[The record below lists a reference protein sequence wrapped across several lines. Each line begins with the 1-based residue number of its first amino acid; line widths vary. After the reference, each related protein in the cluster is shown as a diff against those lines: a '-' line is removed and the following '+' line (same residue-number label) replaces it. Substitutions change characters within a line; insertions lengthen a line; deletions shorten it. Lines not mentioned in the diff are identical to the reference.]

1 MDNRTQRSTLSFLSP
16 PGSMNQQE
24 LEQRLAEVTRE
35 LSETRYLNDRII
47 EALPGGIVHVA
58 ADGRIQNANREAQR
72 ILGLSYDELTGRYSS
87 DFATE
92 TIHEDGSPC
101 PVEEYPVSRA
111 LTTGEPQ
118 APRTIG
124 VRRPDGKTAWGVFTA
139 VPLKD
144 ETGATTGA
152 IVTFLDITDRKR
164 DEERLRYSRERYR
177 RLVQSAPVGIL
188 VHAKGR
194 IVLLNEAA
202 ARILGG
208 SIEDLVERKVL
219 DFVHPDYREQMAE
232 RARQLIDHE
241 LDSTP
246 GMDEKLIRVDGRSVD
261 VEIHGIR
268 LYEDEPMVMSIIL
281 DTSERKKNEEYI
293 RFLAYHD
300 SLTSLGN
307 RALLTETLERET
319 TRLQHE
325 PGSLAVLFLDLDR
338 LKLINDTLGHSAG
351 DWVIRQVARR
361 IQSVTPERATLCRQG
376 GDEFIIILPEP
387 DGEES
392 TTLANVILQ
401 VLQQPIEYRGDEYF
415 VSASIGIAVYPE
427 NGVDGET
434 LLKNADAAL
443 YRSKDRGGNVYT
455 MASRLP
461 RQKSESDLSLGARMH
476 RALENSEFVLY
487 YQPIVD
493 RQRRLLKWEALI
505 LRPGG

>member
-1 MDNRTQRSTLSFLSP
+1 LTEF
-16 PGSMNQQE
+16 
-24 LEQRLAEVTRE
+24 EV
-35 LSETRYLNDRII
+35 D
-47 EALPGGIVHVA
+47 A
-58 ADGRIQNANREAQR
+58 
-72 ILGLSYDELTGRYSS
+72 
-87 DFATE
+87 
-92 TIHEDGSPC
+92 
-101 PVEEYPVSRA
+101 
-111 LTTGEPQ
+111 
-118 APRTIG
+118 
-124 VRRPDGKTAWGVFTA
+124 
-139 VPLKD
+139 
-144 ETGATTGA
+144 
-152 IVTFLDITDRKR
+152 
-164 DEERLRYSRERYR
+164 
-177 RLVQSAPVGIL
+177 
-188 VHAKGR
+188 
-194 IVLLNEAA
+194 
-202 ARILGG
+202 
-208 SIEDLVERKVL
+208 
-219 DFVHPDYREQMAE
+219 
-232 RARQLIDHE
+232 
-241 LDSTP
+241 TP
-246 GMDEKLIRVDGRSVD
+246 GVDEKMLRLDGGSVD
-261 VEIHGIR
+261 VEVHGIR
-268 LYEDEPMVMSIIL
+268 LYEDQSMVMTLVL
-281 DTSERKKNEEYI
+281 DTSDRKKHEEYI

-319 TRLQHE
+319 QRLKRE

-415 VSASIGIAVYPE
+415 VSASIGIALYPE

-476 RALENSEFVLY
+476 RALENSEFILY
-487 YQPIVD
+487 YQPIID

-505 LRPGG
+505 RWPQSDGSFISPDRFIPLAEETGLIRHIDEWVLEQATREIQTFPGEPAGISVNLSPREFESPGFPDKMFGILKRTGLAPERLVLESTERTLIDDLDKTGRILSRLDEGGIHISLDDFGVGYTSLGYLKRLPIASLKMDRSLLVGVPDRSDATLIVAAIVGLGRNLGIEVVAEGVETRTQLEYLNGIECDALQGYFISRPIPPSEVPAFLETL